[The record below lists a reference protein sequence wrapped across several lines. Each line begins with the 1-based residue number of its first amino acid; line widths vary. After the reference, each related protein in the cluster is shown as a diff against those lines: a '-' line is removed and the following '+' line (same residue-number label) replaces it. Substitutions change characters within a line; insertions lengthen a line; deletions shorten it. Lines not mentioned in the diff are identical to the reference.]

1 MDKFFNFLGIAKKSG
16 SLVEGYSKCDDLRNK
31 NNFYLFIM
39 SKDLSE
45 SSKKKFIKHCT
56 EKNIPY
62 IVEFSKFELGNS
74 IGRDEI
80 MILGILDKNIAEKL
94 SMLYEEEKYMSRK

>member
-62 IVEFSKFELGNS
+62 IVEFSKFELGNP

-94 SMLYEEEKYMSRK
+94 SMLYEEEKIYE